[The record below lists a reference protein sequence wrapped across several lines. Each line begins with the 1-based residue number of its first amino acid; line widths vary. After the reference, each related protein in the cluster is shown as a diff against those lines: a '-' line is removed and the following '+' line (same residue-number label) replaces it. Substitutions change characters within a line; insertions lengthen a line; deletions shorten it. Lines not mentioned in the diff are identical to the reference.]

1 MKDFVEKKDMNTT
14 ETGGDTRKPI
24 FRQALAPFLFSLKTF
39 GLYFESPHV
48 SKTSNK
54 FISILSRCYSYFVI
68 ALLFAQVGRT
78 TSGKRL
84 QCIQLFPFSL
94 IAIHHCCKVFYLR
107 MLR

>member
-1 MKDFVEKKDMNTT
+1 MEKKDMNTI

-54 FISILSRCYSYFVI
+54 FIYIFSRCYSYFVI
-68 ALLFAQVGRT
+68 ALLLAQVGRT

-84 QCIQLFPFSL
+84 KCIQLFPFSL
-94 IAIHHCCKVFYLR
+94 IAIHRCCKVFYLR
-107 MLR
+107 RLR